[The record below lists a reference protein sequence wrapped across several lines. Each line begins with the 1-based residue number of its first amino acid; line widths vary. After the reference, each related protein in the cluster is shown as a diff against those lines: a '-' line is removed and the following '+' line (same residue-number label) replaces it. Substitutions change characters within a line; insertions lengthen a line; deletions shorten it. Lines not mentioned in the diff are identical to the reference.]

1 MEDQT
6 NYRSDGEEPK
16 QNFHNKPFMGI
27 DSFGHDNKIQE
38 LIDHIDILESR
49 LKIMG
54 EQKNKIITQL
64 KNFEEENEML
74 KEQISRQNESN
85 KKLNFDR
92 NKFEKQIQELQSSNK
107 AFNENVKA
115 KFEILNKELEDKEI
129 IVEKLNQQLKAKEE
143 TIKYFTINN
152 EKAQRY
158 SNTYKDE
165 LQEQKLINKKQT
177 DKISE
182 LEKQIDQLYIQKQ
195 SEGSLLLEIEHLKDD
210 NMRLLQ
216 MLKSTAEF
224 KDFAYLS
231 ETVPGGIRFTSETQS
246 PLVKGTSTTT
256 NQNVPSQSVVSKTIG
271 NQKKI
276 NDKNNNNNNNK
287 DIINSDN
294 WIPSEALVCAK
305 QFKSENGLDLNET
318 MLNNLLTSLNKIWQ
332 EREKQQI
339 NRLKAKYKNEI
350 TSLKRKVTMKS
361 GFDEYTAQKTISK
374 LKKDLKQTKEDL
386 RDNIV
391 LNNKL
396 KTSPVGIELVDNA
409 LKIASTF
416 QNTKACLENEIE
428 NLKKQL
434 AHKED
439 KHHGTQHY
447 YNQGCYWM
455 AKKANEEIELLDKTV
470 DELYSEY
477 EERVRKSNIYMN
489 NQNDLMDYNLR
500 VVNNSVKWFFSTLKE
515 MIASIKE
522 KFNNWKND
530 TQNSLDILKLNAK
543 MK

>member
-92 NKFEKQIQELQSSNK
+92 NKFEKQIQELQLSNK

-115 KFEILNKELEDKEI
+115 KFEILNKELKDKET

-231 ETVPGGIRFTSETQS
+231 ETVPGGIRFTNETQS
-246 PLVKGTSTTT
+246 QLVKGTSATT
-256 NQNVPSQSVVSKTIG
+256 NPNVPSQSVASKTIG
-271 NQKKI
+271 NQKRI
-276 NDKNNNNNNNK
+276 NDKNNNNNNK
-287 DIINSDN
+287 DVINTDN

-477 EERVRKSNIYMN
+477 EERVKKSNIYMN

-522 KFNNWKND
+522 KFHNWKND

>member
-16 QNFHNKPFMGI
+16 QNFHNDPIRGI
-27 DSFGHDNKIQE
+27 ESFAHDNKIQE
-38 LIDHIDILESR
+38 LIDHIDILESK
-49 LKIMG
+49 LKIMS
-54 EQKNKIITQL
+54 EQKNKIISQL

-92 NKFEKQIQELQSSNK
+92 NKFEKQIQELQISNK
-107 AFNENVKA
+107 TFNENVKA
-115 KFEILNKELEDKEI
+115 KFEILNKELEDKET

-165 LQEQKLINKKQT
+165 LQEQKLINKKQI

-224 KDFAYLS
+224 KDFAFLS
-231 ETVPGGIRFTSETQS
+231 ETVPGGIRFHNEPQP
-246 PLVKGTSTTT
+246 PLVKGTPATS
-256 NQNVPSQSVVSKTIG
+256 QNVPSQSVGSKTSG

-276 NDKNNNNNNNK
+276 NDKSNNNNNK
-287 DIINSDN
+287 DMNSDN
-294 WIPSEALVCAK
+294 WIPSEALICAK
-305 QFKSENGLDLNET
+305 QFKSENNLDLNET
-318 MLNNLLTSLNKIWQ
+318 MLNNLLTSLNKVWQ

-339 NRLKAKYKNEI
+339 NRLKAKYRNEI

-386 RDNIV
+386 RDNIA

-434 AHKED
+434 AHKDE
-439 KHHGTQHY
+439 KNLGTQQY

-477 EERVRKSNIYMN
+477 EERVRKSNIMN
-489 NQNDLMDYNLR
+489 NKNDLMDYNFR

-515 MIASIKE
+515 IIANIKE

-530 TQNSLDILKLNAK
+530 TQNSLDILKLNVK

>member
-530 TQNSLDILKLNAK
+530 TQNSLDILKLNSK

>member
-92 NKFEKQIQELQSSNK
+92 NKFEKQIQELQLSNK

-115 KFEILNKELEDKEI
+115 KFEILNKELEDKET

-231 ETVPGGIRFTSETQS
+231 ETVPGGIRFTNETQS
-246 PLVKGTSTTT
+246 QLVKGTSATT
-256 NQNVPSQSVVSKTIG
+256 NPNVPSQSVASKTIG
-271 NQKKI
+271 NQKRI
-276 NDKNNNNNNNK
+276 NDKNNNNNNK
-287 DIINSDN
+287 DVINTDN

-477 EERVRKSNIYMN
+477 EERVKKSNIYMN

-522 KFNNWKND
+522 KFHNWKND

>member
-16 QNFHNKPFMGI
+16 QNFQNKPFMGI

-92 NKFEKQIQELQSSNK
+92 NKFEKQIQELQISNK

-115 KFEILNKELEDKEI
+115 KFEILNKELEDKET

-165 LQEQKLINKKQT
+165 LQEQKLINKKQI

-231 ETVPGGIRFTSETQS
+231 ETVPGGIRFTNETQS

-256 NQNVPSQSVVSKTIG
+256 NPNVPSQSVVSKTIG

-287 DIINSDN
+287 DIINTDN